1 MVALDYIPAT
11 GLLEGLAPNIL
22 LMDRSAPSQSP
33 SWAQKPHVR
42 PLGAAA
48 QTNAD
53 RALALHRRTA
63 KAATRGRTTIRIR
76 TCQCPLPHPCKGDRK
91 MASRPE
97 IKVKKSEPDDTV
109 QELPN
114 QKAKKEAGNYRL
126 QVDRQTKAFYMT
138 EEAAEAAGLV
148 IKKGHPVVQ
157 VSIYNSAEG
166 VNKIIEL
173 PK

>member
-1 MVALDYIPAT
+1 LSPRLAL
-11 GLLEGLAPNIL
+11 NIL
-22 LMDRSAPSQSP
+22 LVDTLSSSQITHAGAQASSRATWRPGTDEQQQRRIGARANAPASLRQP
-33 SWAQKPHVR
+33 AQVSEIPDPHVR
-42 PLGAAA
+42 PPVPR
-48 QTNAD
+48 Q
-53 RALALHRRTA
+53 
-63 KAATRGRTTIRIR
+63 
-76 TCQCPLPHPCKGDRK
+76 CKGDHD

-97 IKVKKSEPDDTV
+97 IKVKKSEPDETV
-109 QELPN
+109 QEAPN

-138 EEAAEAAGLV
+138 EEAAETAGLV

>member
-1 MVALDYIPAT
+1 MQVHMCHRAARRPAQANQHVDPI
-11 GLLEGLAPNIL
+11 GARANAPAARSSFRNSQRTR
-22 LMDRSAPSQSP
+22 DRP
-33 SWAQKPHVR
+33 
-42 PLGAAA
+42 
-48 QTNAD
+48 
-53 RALALHRRTA
+53 
-63 KAATRGRTTIRIR
+63 
-76 TCQCPLPHPCKGDRK
+76 CPRQCKGDHD

-97 IKVKKSEPDDTV
+97 IKVKKSEPDETV
-109 QELPN
+109 QEAPN

-138 EEAAEAAGLV
+138 EEAAETAGLV

>member
-1 MVALDYIPAT
+1 
-11 GLLEGLAPNIL
+11 
-22 LMDRSAPSQSP
+22 
-33 SWAQKPHVR
+33 
-42 PLGAAA
+42 
-48 QTNAD
+48 
-53 RALALHRRTA
+53 
-63 KAATRGRTTIRIR
+63 
-76 TCQCPLPHPCKGDRK
+76 

-97 IKVKKSEPDDTV
+97 IKVTKKADAEDAV
-109 QELPN
+109 QEAPS
-114 QKAKKEAGNYRL
+114 QKPKKEAGNYRL

-173 PK
+173 PKA